1 MFIPIKRFSM
11 LLFSLLHVHP
21 AAKRRVRTTKKPSR
35 YSLHSYFSTRP
46 CQEVQNGPVEESREF
61 TLHNISAGTSCPQSQ
76 AIKVEESAQSI
87 IQDIVAGTPDLQ
99 FQPIGTGP
107 PCEPLLHVLQGSPA
121 QVPQAI
127 SPPTARA
134 VCNASVSSVSR
145 VQDPQIPNVRAVQE
159 IPLPTVQ
166 AVQNI
171 PVLPRRL
178 QRIRPVPLPQLPL
191 ETMAEFDQCELA
203 LVNEPTRAAMLELM
217 TSQGGTTVPNTTRII
232 MERTLRKSV
241 QCRLSLMGRR
251 HNKLPFKGTRICT
264 IMCEAIHVRTK
275 ENIVEIERYLGRYL
289 AGAPDREG
297 GRRRRWKNKLFSV

>member
-1 MFIPIKRFSM
+1 M
-11 LLFSLLHVHP
+11 
-21 AAKRRVRTTKKPSR
+21 
-35 YSLHSYFSTRP
+35 
-46 CQEVQNGPVEESREF
+46 
-61 TLHNISAGTSCPQSQ
+61 SCPQSQ
-76 AIKVEESAQSI
+76 AIKVEETAQSI
-87 IQDIVAGTPDLQ
+87 IQDMVAGTPDLQ

-107 PCEPLLHVLQGSPA
+107 PCELLSSLHTLQGSPA
-121 QVPQAI
+121 QVPQAV
-127 SPPTARA
+127 SPLSAQA

-145 VQDPQIPNVRAVQE
+145 VQDPQMPHARAVQD

-166 AVQNI
+166 AVQSI

-178 QRIRPVPLPQLPL
+178 RQIRPVPLPRLPL
-191 ETMAEFDQCELA
+191 ETMVEFDQCELA
-203 LVNEPTRAAMLELM
+203 LVNESTQAAMLELM
-217 TSQGGTTVPNTTRII
+217 ASLGGTTVPNTTRII

-251 HNKLPFKGTRICT
+251 QNKLPFKGTRICT

-297 GRRRRWKNKLFSV
+297 GRRQR